1 MSDVSAERIE
11 RDIETIATFSESDP
25 SVGYSRPT
33 FSDPWR
39 QARDYV
45 IAEAEQ
51 AGAEWRV
58 DAAGNVHVRHADVG
72 WDERVWLCG
81 SHVDSVPSGGKYDG
95 VAGVIVALEALR
107 VQPGA
112 PLELI
117 VFAEEEGTTF
127 GRGMAGSRA
136 WVGEL
141 GADDLGQITNRHGQT
156 YLEAGAPYGVDPDRL
171 EADRLNPDAYLGMVE
186 MHVEQGLGLWNAD
199 VPVASVTRVN
209 GRRHYNVRFAGQ
221 ANHAGST
228 KMGDR
233 RDALVGASEAIQAIE
248 RIGRALDAEVEHTVM
263 TVGQLDVRPNAN
275 NVIPGQVDL
284 VVDVRAQD
292 EATLDRGDEE
302 LRTALTEISERR
314 SLDLSIEM
322 PERLAP
328 SPLDTGIR
336 ERLQSAAQKIGI
348 DLPEVPSGALHDAAI
363 LAPYVPTG
371 MLFVASKD
379 GISHNP
385 AEFSRVEDVA
395 RAAEIVGALIAT

>member
-1 MSDVSAERIE
+1 MSNVSAERIE
-11 RDIETIATFSESDP
+11 QDIEKIATFSESDP

-33 FSDPWR
+33 FSEPWR

-45 IAEAEQ
+45 IGEAER
-51 AGAEWRV
+51 AEAEWRV
-58 DAAGNVHVRHADVG
+58 DAAGNVHVRHTDVG
-72 WDERVWLCG
+72 WDKRVWLCG

-107 VQPGA
+107 IHPGA
-112 PLELI
+112 PLELVI
-117 VFAEEEGTTF
+117 FAEEEGTTF
-127 GRGMAGSRA
+127 GRGMAGSRT

-141 GADDLGQITNRHGQT
+141 DADELGRITNRHGQT

-171 EADRLNPDAYLGMVE
+171 EADRLNPDDYLGMVE

-199 VPVASVTRVN
+199 VPVASVTRIN

-248 RIGRALDAEVEHTVM
+248 RIGQALDAEVEHTVM
-263 TVGQLDVRPNAN
+263 TVGQIDVQPNAN
-275 NVIPGQVDL
+275 NVIPGQVDF
-284 VVDVRAQD
+284 VIDARAQD
-292 EATLDRGDEE
+292 DDTLDRGDGE
-302 LRTALTEISERR
+302 LREALNEIAERR
-314 SLDLSIEM
+314 SLDVSIEM
-322 PERLAP
+322 PERLKP
-328 SPLDTGIR
+328 SPLDGDVR
-336 ERLQSAAQKIGI
+336 ERLQTAAQGIGVE
-348 DLPEVPSGALHDAAI
+348 LPEVPSGALHDAAI

-385 AEFSRVEDVA
+385 AEFSRVEDIA
-395 RAAEIVGALIAT
+395 RAAEIVGALIAS